1 MYRIMARLFGLLP
14 LSPAI
19 EVAPVT
25 AHTKNPTILC
35 KSFHTKNPKSLVSL
49 KLVYQTFFVC
59 QAEDR

>member
-1 MYRIMARLFGLLP
+1 MYQIMARLFGLLL

-35 KSFHTKNPKSLVSL
+35 KLFLVSL